1 MLLIFFRTYYKKM
14 LFSVILLANLTSYLH
29 SSMEWGW
36 RENLNVDVIT
46 SGHLL
51 KTINTH
57 NLHRDMYELEVL
69 VAPYVKYSDHPA
81 NICMGAITLFVQC
94 SSDVV
99 CCLTIPI
106 TNEEDKRIIFC
117 SQKAA
122 RLHPGLTVHES
133 ISFSP
138 KDSHPKDDILHNFL
152 TSLGHPKLN
161 YSSSKKYIKTEG
173 IKNEATSS
181 MYPKVS
187 SSLKRSSDADS
198 ESGKFSTT
206 SSVGF
211 RKDFQHTE
219 QKLVYYLFKNNAKIL
234 RDHIH
239 CALVKIYPT
248 ASDNFSLYYNNIVGL
263 ILHVHT
269 RLDVCENCNDSL
281 VLFRKNALTI
291 LNTPPEGY
299 ISSEEAHIED
309 YSTTEGAKG
318 IAVAGGEKFATA
330 SAPSNHIV
338 PAFPIINAPVLVT
351 VSSRARNDT
360 NREIAGYDEH
370 WEGSNDKKMRGHIN
384 LLLKPAE
391 KIVELT
397 VGEVL
402 EGIEVININPSSTL
416 KKGVSSAVSAV
427 DYTYPAPNCH
437 SIFPDVL
444 QRFAFKLKS
453 PY

>member
-1 MLLIFFRTYYKKM
+1 M

-281 VLFRKNALTI
+281 VLFRKNALSI
-291 LNTPPEGY
+291 LNTPPEDY
-299 ISSEEAHIED
+299 ISFA
-309 YSTTEGAKG
+309 TEGTAG
-318 IAVAGGEKFATA
+318 IAMTSAAQEDIAGVVVDSVFAT
-330 SAPSNHIV
+330 STSTPSSL
-338 PAFPIINAPVLVT
+338 PIIDAPVLVT